1 MYSATRASLLLML
14 AVAAVATYNWTP
26 CTIFTSNTTTRA
38 PPGTLVVGVVDTI
51 TCQVMSVC
59 MALMDASA
67 AGSFGSYNVSILFFD
82 DYSLTSRGPIAA
94 TTFSEFPVVSVI
106 GVDSSRVTMS
116 MLNGDA
122 THTGLTASGIPVIS
136 AQATSPLL
144 SDKTKYPHF
153 LRVCSSDALTSL
165 AMIQML
171 SKYGI
176 TKIAGIANNDS
187 YGQGGLEKLVTYAAR
202 AEPPIEVVSTIFYS
216 PTVTKPKDLQ
226 MTLFDLEATGA
237 EAYILYC
244 TSLTCM
250 PVLEQARV
258 MGILEKPNTWILGD
272 GITTDFNLQLVAEH
286 YPALA
291 EVITN
296 KTNILGMATAVDS
309 TALKDTFDTNFV
321 KFLGAEEAL
330 NIYTYFEYD
339 ATLAWVYAVKK
350 LVAAGKDPHN
360 RSLLYSTL
368 ISLDY
373 EGTTGDISFDEN
385 GDRFASIRI
394 YAWVHGKNDL
404 MIIGNWTIGGGVSI
418 DPLYSPAQWR
428 GTQVAAKVILTR
440 KLKDIDE
447 EKLLQEVA
455 IMKALR
461 HPNLLLFMCYV
472 KTDTGLTIV
481 TEFMPNGS
489 LFDVLSEK
497 ALPLP
502 LKLRLSILNDIA
514 AGMAYL
520 HGSNPPI
527 IHCDLK
533 SSNILAKVC
542 DFGLTVIAQQ
552 HGSGSVTQSDDSV
565 LGSLFWSAPEIIK
578 SGSFST
584 KSDVYAFGVMVWE
597 MVTRDLPYKDMN
609 PRAEEGCNN
618 IVPPPTGKMAIV
630 FTDIQQSTELWEWN
644 PSLMKEALY
653 QHHDAMRAAL
663 RRHNGYE
670 VKTEGD
676 AFMIAFQAAIDA
688 LRFCVAA
695 QRSLVLLK
703 WNPTLLEFPACSSIT
718 NGDTVMFQ
726 GLRVRMG
733 IHVGEPEVDKS
744 HARDAMNSIN
754 SFNSAGSS
762 IGTNIDFIGP
772 CVNKASRV
780 ASSAKGGQ
788 IVLSSAAVEEIHQDR
803 QALEQLGRIRDLGT
817 VQLKGIAQPEDLYDF
832 AIAGLERQF
841 SDEIEM
847 VSMNRDLAK
856 PHVPEAALDLY
867 ERFSQSKSM
876 PAWAISPSDIETIDE
891 VKDKGSFGVVFKG
904 VWRSQTVAVKKFFRQ
919 KVDSVT
925 MTEIERQIKEI
936 ALLSE
941 IRHPNVLLFMGAC
954 MEPHNMFIVTEWMDM
969 GNLRQVISS
978 SSQLEKQRGIA
989 ILTSICSALTYLH
1002 LCNIVHRDLKS
1013 SNILL
1018 SKRMDVKLSDF
1029 GLAAVKTA
1037 NKTSTL
1043 CGTIAWM
1050 APEVLSSATYSEAS
1064 DVYSFGVVMN
1074 EILSCDLP
1082 FKVLN
1087 KVAIAR
1093 DILLGKRP
1101 EIPKKLG
1108 AYSTEYVELFCK
1120 CWDQQPSQRPTFKAI
1135 GEQLAAL

>member
-1 MYSATRASLLLML
+1 MHYTLLLSF
-14 AVAAVATYNWTP
+14 AVAGTLATTYNWTP
-26 CTIFTSNTTTRA
+26 CTLFQSANETHA
-38 PPGTLVVGVVDTI
+38 PDGTLVVGVVDTI
-51 TCQVMSVC
+51 SCQVMSVC
-59 MALMDASA
+59 MALINASA
-67 AGSFGSYNVSILFFD
+67 AGYFGHYRVSILFFD

-187 YGQGGLEKLVTYAAR
+187 YGQGGLEKLVTA
-202 AEPPIEVVSTIFYS
+202 
-216 PTVTKPKDLQ
+216 KDLQ
-226 MTLFDLEATGA
+226 STMFELEATNA
-237 EAYILYC
+237 EVFVLYC
-244 TSLTCM
+244 TSLTCL
-250 PVLEQARV
+250 PVLEEARIL
-258 MGILEKPNTWILGD
+258 GILEKPNAWILGD
-272 GITTDFNLQLVAEH
+272 GITTDFTRSLIAEH
-286 YPALA
+286 YPELA
-291 EVITN
+291 AMITN
-296 KTNILGMATAVDS
+296 NTNILGMATAVES
-309 TALKDTFDTNFV
+309 TALKDKFDSDFV

-339 ATLAWVYAVKK
+339 AALAWVYAVKK

-385 GDRFASIRI
+385 GDRFASIKI
-394 YAWVHGKNDL
+394 YAW
-404 MIIGNWTIGGGVSI
+404 
-418 DPLYSPAQWR
+418 
-428 GTQVAAKVILTR
+428 VAAKVILTR

-455 IMKALR
+455 IMKSLR

-472 KTDTGLTIV
+472 RTDVGLTIV
-481 TEFMPNGS
+481 TEYMPNGS

-497 ALPLP
+497 AVPMP
-502 LKLRLSILNDIA
+502 VKMKLHILNDISS
-514 AGMAYL
+514 GMAYL

-533 SSNILAKVC
+533 SSNILMSSSMQAKVC
-542 DFGLTVIAQQ
+542 DFGLTVIAHQ
-552 HGSGSVTQSDDSV
+552 HGGSSAVQGDESA

-578 SGSFST
+578 SGTFST
-584 KSDVYAFGVMVWE
+584 KSDVYAFGIMVWE

-609 PRAEEGCNN
+609 PVLVA
-618 IVPPPTGKMAIV
+618 AH
-630 FTDIQQSTELWEWN
+630 IQQSTELWEWN

-663 RRHNGYE
+663 RSHNGYE

-676 AFMIAFQAAIDA
+676 AFMIAFQSALDA
-688 LRFCVAA
+688 LRFCVDA
-695 QRSLVLLK
+695 QR
-703 WNPTLLEFPACSSIT
+703 T
-718 NGDTVMFQ
+718 
-726 GLRVRMG
+726 
-733 IHVGEPEVDKS
+733 
-744 HARDAMNSIN
+744 
-754 SFNSAGSS
+754 
-762 IGTNIDFIGP
+762 GTNIDFIGP

-780 ASSAKGGQ
+780 ASTAKGGQ
-788 IVLSSAAVEEIHQDR
+788 IVLSSSAAEEVQQD
-803 QALEQLGRIRDLGT
+803 LEILLSLGQLREMGT
-817 VQLKGIAQPEDLYDF
+817 MQLKGIAQPEDLYDF

-841 SDEIEM
+841 NDTIDI
-847 VSMNRDLAK
+847 VSMNSALAR
-856 PHVPEAALDLY
+856 PDVPEAALDLY
-867 ERFSQSKSM
+867 DKFAHSNM
-876 PAWAISPSDIETIDE
+876 PSWAIAPNEIETVDE
-891 VKDKGSFGVVFKG
+891 VKDKGSFGV
-904 VWRSQTVAVKKFFRQ
+904 TVAIKKFFRQ

-925 MTEIERQIKEI
+925 MAEIERQIKEI

-978 SSQLEKQRGIA
+978 GPQLEKQRGIA
-989 ILTSICSALTYLH
+989 ILTSICSALKYLH

-1082 FKVLN
+1082 FKGLN
-1087 KVAIAR
+1087 KVVVAR
-1093 DILLGKRP
+1093 EVLEGKRP
-1101 EIPKKLG
+1101 EIPRKLG
-1108 AYSTEYVELFCK
+1108 AYSTEYVELMCR
-1120 CWDQQPSQRPTFKAI
+1120 CWDQQPSQRPTFKLI
-1135 GEQLAAL
+1135 GDTLADL